1 MAQDKNNVIAFQSGA
16 HIIKYDSGDSEITDS
31 KNGLPAIYG
40 IENRYPSLLPGP
52 SDPYPNQRRSNGNLD
67 HAYSTQHL
75 HAFHKDRANGVAGSR
90 VGEFYWKGPH
100 DEGVWM
106 DQIEN
111 PDIFGENVYSTA
123 DERND
128 AISAHRRLDPGI
140 GELEGNRKRII
151 ESLAMLDSMQLVNTN
166 NRNMMLNML
175 TESAADGYLARSNYE
190 VMLSN
195 IIDIRETHMKTQR
208 KINDMARLG
217 EIKTY
222 YKMYYSTKKKII
234 LETIMVVLLLM
245 FLYVFRRN
253 GALSEELFNLFF
265 VIVLF
270 VYLFFRLSWQI
281 VDFVSRDKR
290 YFDKY
295 DWGHLDGSYNFYDF
309 DDVENVNNKYIKDVK
324 TCLQTFV
331 DNLKTHLSSYNN
343 LVGMM
348 CSYTLHAR
356 EIVKFM
362 EEGQGGN
369 PINLHNGLLQIL
381 IYETLYNQ
389 YIENCG
395 KNLRDVSN
403 SMPIP
408 FRYDMEPEDDE
419 CPKPEVLPID
429 EKKYSWQCM
438 QLRRQV
444 DAYMV
449 NKINGKINI
458 DQRNPNKSFS
468 GSIHDEPSREQVKKW
483 IKTSNNKNIL
493 DLAYLANNF
502 TLELR
507 LEAWFK
513 VLYEEINK
521 IITGTNNFKDVHASS
536 PTKTYTITERP
547 TVDSIQATENKCKM
561 EPLKDPNAGTNTE
574 NPEECEKDEVF

>member
-1 MAQDKNNVIAFQSGA
+1 
-16 HIIKYDSGDSEITDS
+16 
-31 KNGLPAIYG
+31 
-40 IENRYPSLLPGP
+40 
-52 SDPYPNQRRSNGNLD
+52 
-67 HAYSTQHL
+67 
-75 HAFHKDRANGVAGSR
+75 
-90 VGEFYWKGPH
+90 
-100 DEGVWM
+100 
-106 DQIEN
+106 
-111 PDIFGENVYSTA
+111 
-123 DERND
+123 
-128 AISAHRRLDPGI
+128 
-140 GELEGNRKRII
+140 
-151 ESLAMLDSMQLVNTN
+151 
-166 NRNMMLNML
+166 
-175 TESAADGYLARSNYE
+175 
-190 VMLSN
+190 
-195 IIDIRETHMKTQR
+195 
-208 KINDMARLG
+208 
-217 EIKTY
+217 
-222 YKMYYSTKKKII
+222 
-234 LETIMVVLLLM
+234 
-245 FLYVFRRN
+245 
-253 GALSEELFNLFF
+253 
-265 VIVLF
+265 
-270 VYLFFRLSWQI
+270 
-281 VDFVSRDKR
+281 VSRDKR